1 MRMMKDELWLIWKEP
16 YSRRRYKVGVLLKEV
31 NGYIFKY
38 ENPELDAAT
47 ENGFKYFPGFEDT
60 KKVYKNERLFMN
72 IKTRLPNV
80 ARPDYLEIL
89 NSYNLEKDS
98 DDFDILRATRGRL
111 ITDDYEFV
119 PAFDLNKIE
128 FDIAGTRYC
137 HDINKCKKFLKIND
151 KLLLVIDS
159 NNKFDSNAIKV
170 IYSDGKNNYL
180 LGFVPRYYT
189 KQLLERLQK
198 GVNYSAM
205 IKSLNF
211 DSLLS
216 DENITASVKL
226 IFDI

>member
-1 MRMMKDELWLIWKEP
+1 MNNELWLTWKEP
-16 YSRRRYKVGVLLKEV
+16 HSYERYKVGVLSKEEKS
-31 NGYIFKY
+31 YTFKY
-38 ENPELDAAT
+38 ENPELDDAT
-47 ENGFKYFPGFEDT
+47 EKGFKYFPGFEDT
-60 KKVYKNERLFMN
+60 KRVYKNEVLFMN

-80 ARPDYLEIL
+80 SRPDYLEIL

-98 DDFDILRATRGRL
+98 NDFEILKATRGRL

-128 FDIAGTRYC
+128 FDIAGTRHC
-137 HDINKCKKFLKIND
+137 HDINKCKKILRIND

-159 NNKFDSNAIKV
+159 DNEFDNNAIKV
-170 IYSDGKNNYL
+170 MYNDGKNSYH
-180 LGFVPRYYT
+180 LGYVPRYYA
-189 KQLLERLQK
+189 KQLSEKLQK
-198 GVNYSAM
+198 GMNYSAM

-211 DSLLS
+211 DSPLS

>member
-1 MRMMKDELWLIWKEP
+1 MKNELWLTWKEP
-16 YSRRRYKVGVLLKEV
+16 YSRRRYKVGVLSKEEK
-31 NGYIFKY
+31 NYIFKY

-47 ENGFKYFPGFEDT
+47 EKGFKYFPGFEDT
-60 KKVYKNERLFMN
+60 KKVYKNEVLFMN

-80 ARPDYLEIL
+80 SRPDYLEIL

-98 DDFDILRATRGRL
+98 NDFDILKATRGRL

-128 FDIAGTRYC
+128 FDIAGTRHC
-137 HDINKCKKFLKIND
+137 HDINKCKKILKIND
-151 KLLLVIDS
+151 KLLLAIDS
-159 NNKFDSNAIKV
+159 DNEFDNNAIKV
-170 IYSDGKNNYL
+170 MYNDGKNSYH
-180 LGFVPRYYT
+180 LGYVPRYYA
-189 KQLLERLQK
+189 KQLSEKLQK
-198 GVNYSAM
+198 GMNYSAM

-211 DSLLS
+211 DSPLS